1 MKEVR
6 TMKNISKRILALLM
20 SLIIASGLAMTAGA
34 SEAVY
39 GDLNGDSKIN
49 SIDALIILR
58 HNVQIE
64 TLPEERIDIADVN
77 GDGKIN
83 SMDALEVLMVAV
95 KQLPYFSREIT
106 VKAPKNDNEILALYN
121 NALTK
126 AREDIPAY
134 KLAFSTKATDVKL
147 SGTLVDGLPEDKLA
161 ELKQDLLKED
171 NYSNIFRQDTANAK
185 KNLPLLSGITDASK
199 FKSVSYERLSTG
211 EYSVML
217 KLKDEKNP
225 KADSA
230 VVKLFGLPDYETM
243 VKSMTEETSASTGKD
258 EVSMTTKVGDMYYK
272 NGYISF
278 ILDPRTG
285 EFVSIDMSVDMSF
298 TSKTAI
304 AIILTLNL
312 DATMRTRMQYTN
324 FIY

>member
-1 MKEVR
+1 MK
-6 TMKNISKRILALLM
+6 KISKRILSLLM
-20 SLIIASGLAMTAGA
+20 SLVVASGLVMTASAGDV
-34 SEAVY
+34 VY
-39 GDLNGDSKIN
+39 GDLNKDNNVN
-49 SIDALIILR
+49 SIDALMVLM
-58 HNVQIE
+58 HSVQASV
-64 TLPEERIDIADVN
+64 LPDELIPAADVN
-77 GDGKIN
+77 GDGRIN
-83 SMDALEVLMVAV
+83 SVDALEILMFSVGN
-95 KQLPYFSREIT
+95 LPYFSAEIT
-106 VKAPKNDNEILALYN
+106 VKAPKNNNEILALYN
-121 NALTK
+121 NALVK

-134 KLAFSTKATDVKL
+134 KLAFNTKATDLKL
-147 SGTLVDGLPEDKLA
+147 SGTLVDALPQENLD
-161 ELKQDLLKED
+161 ELKGSMLQEES
-171 NYSNIFRQDTANAK
+171 YSNIYRQGTSNAM
-185 KNLPLLSGITDASK
+185 KNLPLLSGITDASA

-225 KADSA
+225 TADST

-243 VKSMTEETSASTGKD
+243 VENMAGDTSISTEDGQ
-258 EVSMTTKVGDMYYK
+258 VSMTVKVGDMYYK

-304 AIILTLNL
+304 AIFLTLNM
-312 DATMRTRMQYTN
+312 DATMRTSMKYTN

>member
-1 MKEVR
+1 
-6 TMKNISKRILALLM
+6 MKNISKRILALLM
-20 SLIIASGLAMTAGA
+20 SLIIASGLVMTAGA
-34 SEAVY
+34 SEVVY
-39 GDLNGDSKIN
+39 GDLNNDTKIN

-58 HNVQIE
+58 HSVQIE
-64 TLPEERIDIADVN
+64 LIPDERIGLADVN
-77 GDGKIN
+77 GDGKVN
-83 SMDALEVLMVAV
+83 SIDALEILMLYVG
-95 KQLPYFSREIT
+95 KLPYFSREVT
-106 VKAPKNDNEILALYN
+106 VKAPKNDNEIVALYN

-147 SGTLVDGLPEDKLA
+147 SGTMVDGLPEEEL
-161 ELKQDLLKED
+161 EGLKQDLLQED
-171 NYSNIFRQDTANAK
+171 SYSNIFRQDTTNAQ
-185 KNLPLLSGITDASK
+185 KNLPLLSGITDASA
-199 FKSVSYERLSTG
+199 FKSVSYERLETG

-225 KADSA
+225 TADSA
-230 VVKLFGLPDYETM
+230 VVKLFGLPDYQAMKDSLTGD
-243 VKSMTEETSASTGKD
+243 TSASTGTD
-258 EVSMTTKVGDMYYK
+258 EVTMTTKVGDMYYK

-312 DATMRTRMQYTN
+312 DATMRTSMQYTN

>member
-1 MKEVR
+1 
-6 TMKNISKRILALLM
+6 MKNISKRILALLM

-64 TLPEERIDIADVN
+64 TLPEERLDTADVN

-83 SMDALEVLMVAV
+83 SLDALEILMFYVG
-95 KQLPYFSREIT
+95 KLPYFSREIT

-134 KLAFSTKATDVKL
+134 KLAFSTKATDVKA
-147 SGTLVDGLPEDKLA
+147 SGTMVDGLPEEKQE
-161 ELKQDLLKED
+161 ELKQSLVQED
-171 NYSNIFRQDTANAK
+171 SYSNIFRQDTASAL

-225 KADSA
+225 KADSM
-230 VVKLFGLPDYETM
+230 VVKLFGLPDYDAM
-243 VKSMTEETSASTGKD
+243 VENLTGDVKIPTEDG
-258 EVSMTTKVGDMYYK
+258 EVEITMTTKVGDMYYK

-278 ILDPRTG
+278 VIDPRTG

-298 TSKTAI
+298 TSKTTMAI
-304 AIILTLNL
+304 VFTLNL
-312 DATMRTRMQYTN
+312 DATMRTSMQYTN